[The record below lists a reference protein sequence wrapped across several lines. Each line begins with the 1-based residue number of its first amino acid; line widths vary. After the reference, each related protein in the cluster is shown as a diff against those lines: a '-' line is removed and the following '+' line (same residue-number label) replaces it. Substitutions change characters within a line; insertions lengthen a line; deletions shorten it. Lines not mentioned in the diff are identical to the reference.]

1 MFRMTH
7 IALHNKH
14 CTAQE
19 DPSYLDDPNLRMAF
33 ASKLDA
39 KSHVIQDKSMVLQI
53 FYESRI
59 AALDR

>member
-1 MFRMTH
+1 
-7 IALHNKH
+7 
-14 CTAQE
+14 
-19 DPSYLDDPNLRMAF
+19 MAF

-59 AALDR
+59 AALDRYMLLSFYCFN

>member
-1 MFRMTH
+1 M
-7 IALHNKH
+7 
-14 CTAQE
+14 QE

-33 ASKLDA
+33 SSKLDA
-39 KSHVIQDKSMVLQI
+39 KSHTVQDKSMTLQI